1 MGVYM
6 QQKTADTPHQP
17 NQFFFGNS
25 LVKTKLI
32 IIATTT
38 LLVTVCVFLASDQV
52 ALLLHQRQQQPDT
65 EHLAR
70 ELNTYIVQYYAES
83 VRSLASRQEMS
94 DICIGT
100 TAIDNPTL
108 LRVLNTSQNILN
120 VSLVYVMNREGTVVG
135 CSTAPDEMSLT
146 GNNYRFRPYFHH
158 AIAGTPYI
166 FPAVGVTT
174 NTKGIYFSAPVHD
187 SARNEP
193 IGVVVIKTKS
203 HTIDSIFA
211 SLHKKGSEAL
221 LCSSDGVV
229 FASTRNQ
236 WNFRTA
242 KPITPIRLQ
251 EIRASKQFSHY
262 ELSPLP
268 FSLENSN
275 VHYDGLRATV
285 VVKPLQIE
293 GWYIVT
299 LSPVPFPWFV
309 VILISCIVLSLG
321 MLTAV
326 IIYNA
331 HREKQLAGQVIAG
344 QEASNRANAAH
355 RTSVLELET
364 IFSTSLVG
372 IVLVRNGLVVNANK
386 RMCEMFG
393 YDQDAM
399 NNSDVRRLFS
409 GRRTFRRFVRR
420 HLHLLMDSNIEQVE
434 YDLKKRNGVLIPC
447 TLSGK
452 AIDRSNLAQGTVW
465 VIEDVSRR
473 KAAERE
479 LKHAREAAEA
489 ANLAKGQFLANMSH
503 EIRTPMNGIIGLS
516 NILLRHDISNG
527 QREYLE
533 LIRRSA
539 IRLMTIINDILDFS
553 KLEAGRFELD
563 QQPFSLRGLL
573 REVVQPM
580 VPTARRKKV
589 QLKLTVDPT
598 LPDILHGDQT
608 KVMQVLTNLIDNSL
622 KFTDKGFV
630 NVEVRLEKQDRSSPQ
645 TILFK
650 VADTGIGI
658 VPSYHPKVFESF
670 SQADASHNRKF
681 GGTGLGLS
689 ISKGLVVLMGGHIWF
704 DSEPGKGT
712 NFYFTLPL
720 PLYAKNDP
728 ESEDSS
734 EKGQREKEMA
744 LQACGKRILVAE
756 DEYINTILI
765 STLLKQAGYHITAVR
780 SGGEAVEAWR
790 GGGFDCILMDI
801 QMPEM
806 DGYEAVARIREAEE
820 ADEHIPII
828 AMTAYAMS
836 GDRQKCL
843 AAGMDDYIAKPIDG
857 TMVLQLLRR
866 YLPVVKEQPTVAAYW
881 EPS

>member
-1 MGVYM
+1 M
-6 QQKTADTPHQP
+6 QQKAADTHQP
-17 NQFFFGNS
+17 TQFILDNT
-25 LVKTKLI
+25 LVKTRLI
-32 IIATTT
+32 IIAITT
-38 LLVTVCVFLASDQV
+38 LLVTVCVFFTSDQV
-52 ALLLHQRQQQPDT
+52 ALFLHQRQQQPDT
-65 EHLAR
+65 ENLAR

-83 VRSLASRQEMS
+83 VRRLASRQEMR
-94 DICIGT
+94 DICNGT
-100 TAIDNPTL
+100 TATDNPTL
-108 LRVLNTSQNILN
+108 LRVLNTSQNVLN
-120 VSLVYVMNREGTVVG
+120 VSLVYVMNRDGAVVG

-174 NTKGIYFSAPVHD
+174 NTKGIYFSAPVYE
-187 SARNEP
+187 SEKNEP

-203 HTIDSIFA
+203 HALDSIFA
-211 SLHKKGSEAL
+211 SLQKKGSEAL
-221 LCSSDGVV
+221 LCSSDGVI
-229 FASTRNQ
+229 FASTRSQ

-242 KPITPIRLQ
+242 KPITANRLQ
-251 EIRASKQFSHY
+251 EIRESKQFNHY
-262 ELSPLP
+262 ELSSLP
-268 FSLENSN
+268 FSLENSI
-275 VHYDGLRATV
+275 VHYDDSRATV
-285 VVKPLQIE
+285 VVQPLQIE
-293 GWYIVT
+293 GWQIVT
-299 LSPVPFPWFV
+299 LTPVPFPWFV
-309 VILISCIVLSLG
+309 VILISCIVLSIG

-326 IIYNA
+326 IIYNV
-331 HREKQLAGQVIAG
+331 HREEQLTEQVLAG
-344 QEASNRANAAH
+344 QEANNRANAAH
-355 RTSVLELET
+355 KTSVLELET
-364 IFSTSLVG
+364 IFRTSLVG
-372 IVLVRNGLVVNANK
+372 IVLVRNGLIVNANK

-393 YDQDAM
+393 YDQDEM
-399 NNSDVRRLFS
+399 INSDVRRLFS

-434 YDLKKRNGVLIPC
+434 YDLKKKNGVLIPC

-473 KAAERE
+473 KAAEQE

-489 ANLAKGQFLANMSH
+489 ASLAKGQFLANMSH
-503 EIRTPMNGIIGLS
+503 EIRTPMNGIIGLT
-516 NILLRHDISNG
+516 NILLRHDIPDG
-527 QREYLE
+527 QREYLV
-533 LIRRSA
+533 LIRRSG

-563 QQPFSLRGLL
+563 QRLFSLRGML

-580 VPTARRKKV
+580 EPTARRKRV

-598 LPDILHGDQT
+598 VPDILHGDQT

-622 KFTDKGFV
+622 KFTDKGSV
-630 NVEVRLEKQDRSSPQ
+630 NVEVRLEKQDHSSPQ
-645 TILFK
+645 TVLFK

-658 VPSYHPKVFESF
+658 APAYHPKVFESF

-689 ISKGLVVLMGGHIWF
+689 ISKGLVVLMGGQIWF

-720 PLYAKNDP
+720 IHHTKNDP
-728 ESEDSS
+728 ESEDNSATGQG
-734 EKGQREKEMA
+734 EKGMA

-780 SGGEAVEAWR
+780 SGGEAVAAWR

-806 DGYEAVARIREAEE
+806 DGYEAVARIREAEA

-828 AMTAYAMS
+828 AMTAYAMI

-857 TMVLQLLRR
+857 TIVLQLLRR
-866 YLPVVKEQPTVAAYW
+866 YLPVIEEQPTGTAYP